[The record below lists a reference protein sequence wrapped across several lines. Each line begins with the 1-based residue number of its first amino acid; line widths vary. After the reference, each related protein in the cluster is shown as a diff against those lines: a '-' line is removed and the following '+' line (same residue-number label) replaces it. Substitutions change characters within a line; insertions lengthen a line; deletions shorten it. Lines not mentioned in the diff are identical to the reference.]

1 MNPPKIA
8 IGKECGTMT
17 QNNLKNETY
26 TDTMSLLKRYA
37 DGEHEVEETIIRL
50 NFGLVNGIAHR
61 FKGRGCDFE
70 DLVQIGSIGLI
81 KAVRSFD
88 ISRGNAFSTY
98 AVPLIIGEIRR
109 FLRDDGT
116 VKVSRNKKRI
126 GAALMH
132 EREEYMTKYGEEPRI
147 ATLAEKLGISVE
159 EASDALDSTSTVRSL
174 SESIGED
181 DFSLE
186 DVIPSNDDK
195 LGQMIERVALA
206 ETINTLP
213 VLWRQIIMLRYFEDY
228 SQQQTADAL
237 GLTQVKISRE
247 EKKIFLT
254 LRESLA

>member
-1 MNPPKIA
+1 
-8 IGKECGTMT
+8 MT
-17 QNNLKNETY
+17 QNKSTNETY
-26 TDTMSLLKRYA
+26 NSTISLLERYA
-37 DGEHEVEETIIRL
+37 AGDSSVEEKIIEL

-81 KAVRSFD
+81 KAIRSFD

-116 VKVSRNKKRI
+116 VKVSRIKKRT

-132 EREEYMTKYGEEPRI
+132 EREKYITEHGEEPRLSE
-147 ATLAEKLGISVE
+147 LAERLGITQE
-159 EASDALDSTSTVRSL
+159 EAADAMDSTSAVRSL
-174 SESIGED
+174 SETIGDD

-186 DVIPSNDDK
+186 DVIPSTDDT
-195 LGQMIERVALA
+195 LGKMIERVALT

-213 VLWRQIIMLRYFEDY
+213 TLWRQIIILRYFKEY
-228 SQQQTADAL
+228 SQQQTAEAL

-247 EKKIFLT
+247 EKKIFSS
-254 LRESLA
+254 LRKSLA

>member
-1 MNPPKIA
+1 
-8 IGKECGTMT
+8 MT
-17 QNNLKNETY
+17 QNENVRETY
-26 TDTMSLLKRYA
+26 NDTPQLLQKYA
-37 DGEHEVEETIIRL
+37 DGDKSVEEKIIEL

-81 KAVRSFD
+81 KAIRSFD

-116 VKVSRNKKRI
+116 VKVSRIKKRT
-126 GAALMH
+126 GAALMR
-132 EREEYMTKYGEEPRI
+132 EREAYISENGHEPRLSE
-147 ATLAEKLGISVE
+147 LAEKLGISVE
-159 EASDALDSTSTVRSL
+159 EAADAIDSTSAVRSL
-174 SESIGED
+174 SESIGDD
-181 DFSLE
+181 DFALE
-186 DVIPSNDDK
+186 DVIPANEDT
-195 LGQMIERVALA
+195 LGKMIERVALT

-213 VLWRQIIMLRYFEDY
+213 VLWRQIIMLRYYNDY

-247 EKKIFLT
+247 EKKIFT
-254 LRESLA
+254 LLRKALA

>member
-1 MNPPKIA
+1 
-8 IGKECGTMT
+8 MT
-17 QNNLKNETY
+17 QNKSTQETY
-26 TDTMSLLKRYA
+26 NTISLLERYA
-37 DGEHEVEETIIRL
+37 AGDTAVEEKIIEL

-81 KAVRSFD
+81 KAIRSFD

-116 VKVSRNKKRI
+116 VKVSRIKKRT

-132 EREEYMTKYGEEPRI
+132 EREKYITEHGEEPRLSE
-147 ATLAEKLGISVE
+147 LAERLGITQE
-159 EASDALDSTSTVRSL
+159 EAADAMVRSL
-174 SESIGED
+174 SETIGDD

-186 DVIPSNDDK
+186 DVIPSTDDT
-195 LGQMIERVALA
+195 LGKMIERVALT

-213 VLWRQIIMLRYFEDY
+213 TLWRQIIILRYFKEY
-228 SQQQTADAL
+228 SQQQTAEVL

-247 EKKIFLT
+247 EKKIFT
-254 LRESLA
+254 SLRKSLA